1 VGLVSATKENYN
13 TSYGTKCETDFI
25 DRIGC
30 FSSLGG
36 ELTRTALLRRY
47 RNGIEKR
54 NVWGG
59 INREAVFAYLTKAEA
74 FASRSP

>member
-1 VGLVSATKENYN
+1 MSTTKENYN

-30 FSSLGG
+30 FSSLGPDLSRRG
-36 ELTRTALLRRY
+36 WLKRY
-47 RNGIEKR
+47 RDGIEKR

-59 INREAVFAYLTKAEA
+59 INREAVFAHLTKAEKSA
-74 FASRSP
+74 RPS